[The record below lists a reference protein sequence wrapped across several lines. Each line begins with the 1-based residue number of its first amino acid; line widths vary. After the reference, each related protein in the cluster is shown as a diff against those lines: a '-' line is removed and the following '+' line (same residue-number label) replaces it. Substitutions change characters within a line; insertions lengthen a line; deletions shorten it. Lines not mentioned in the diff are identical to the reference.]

1 MFVGREEQL
10 EQLKA
15 LWRKP
20 VASLVTCRGRRRI
33 GKSTLI
39 EEFARRNRVRFIK
52 LEGVEPQ
59 SGVNNE
65 TQLTAF
71 ARQLAEQTGCD
82 DSPLGNW
89 FNAFARLAK
98 TLNPREKTV
107 LLIDEISWMGKYD
120 AAFPG
125 ELKYAWDNRFSKNP
139 KLIMVLCGSVSSWID
154 KKILKSRGF
163 VGRPSLNLLVPELS
177 MRECAAFWRRGGCKV
192 SSTEIIDVLSVTG
205 GVPKY
210 LENVDPSMSADE
222 NIKRLCFMSGAL
234 LVDEFDEI
242 FNDALDAN
250 LGLKRRMLMSLG
262 EGMKTPTEVAEALG
276 LQNNGHLSACLAE
289 LETAGFVAKDTGLNP
304 STGKRSNVVRY
315 RISDNYTRFYLKFIE
330 PNRELIR
337 KGTFTFIS
345 LAQLPGW
352 NAALGLQFECLVYNN
367 IRQII
372 HRIGLDQTLILS
384 AAPYVQNPTARA
396 AGCQIDLLVQTR
408 RMLYVVEIKR
418 RESVGE
424 WVVSEVEE
432 KLSKLKTPSNV
443 SVIPVLVYDGNLS
456 RRVPADGYFG
466 CVISARELL
475 GLPCGAASEA
485 AD

>member
-139 KLIMVLCGSVSSWID
+139 KLIMVLCGSVSNWID

>member
-52 LEGVEPQ
+52 LEGVEPHP
-59 SGVNNE
+59 GVNNE
-65 TQLTAF
+65 TQLAAF
-71 ARQLAEQTGCD
+71 GRQLSEQTGCD
-82 DSPLGNW
+82 DSPLSNW
-89 FNAFARLAK
+89 FDAFARLAK

-120 AAFPG
+120 VAFPG
-125 ELKYAWDNRFSKNP
+125 ELKYAWDNRFSKNQ

-154 KKILKSRGF
+154 KKILKSKGF

-177 MRECAAFWRRGGCKV
+177 MRECAAFWRRGGCRA
-192 SSTEIIDVLSVTG
+192 SSTEMIDVLSVTG

-222 NIKRLCFMSGAL
+222 NIKRLCFTAGAL

-250 LGLKRRMLMSLG
+250 LGLKKRMLMSLG
-262 EGMKTPTEVAEALG
+262 EGTKTPTEVAEALG
-276 LQNNGHLSACLAE
+276 LENNGHLSACLSE
-289 LETAGFVAKDTGLNP
+289 LEMAGFVAKDTGLNP
-304 STGKRSNVVRY
+304 ITGKRSNVVRY

-337 KGTFTFIS
+337 KGAFTFVS

-352 NAALGLQFECLVYNN
+352 SVTLGLQFECLVHNN
-367 IRQII
+367 LRDIV

-384 AAPYVQNPTARA
+384 AAPYVQNPTTRA
-396 AGCQIDLLVQTR
+396 EGCQIDLLIQTR

-424 WVVSEVEE
+424 WVVSEVETR
-432 KLSKLKTPSNV
+432 LSKLKTSRNV
-443 SVIPVLVYDGNLS
+443 SVVPVLVYDGNLS
-456 RRVPADGYFG
+456 KRVPADGYFG
-466 CVISARELL
+466 YMISARELL
-475 GLPCGAASEA
+475 GLT
-485 AD
+485 

>member
-1 MFVGREEQL
+1 MFVGREAQL

-52 LEGVEPQ
+52 LEGVEPHP
-59 SGVNNE
+59 GVNNE
-65 TQLTAF
+65 TQLAAF
-71 ARQLAEQTGCD
+71 ARQLSEQTGCD
-82 DSPLGNW
+82 GSPLGNW
-89 FNAFARLAK
+89 FDAFARLAK

-120 AAFPG
+120 VAFPG

-154 KKILKSRGF
+154 KKILKSKGF
-163 VGRPSLNLLVPELS
+163 VGRPSLNILVPELS

-192 SSTEIIDVLSVTG
+192 SSTEMIDVLSVTG

-222 NIKRLCFMSGAL
+222 NIKRLCFTSGAL

-250 LGLKRRMLMSLG
+250 LGLKKRMLISLG

-276 LQNNGHLSACLAE
+276 LENNGHLSACLAE

-304 STGKRSNVVRY
+304 ITGKRSNMVRY

-330 PNRELIR
+330 PSRELIR
-337 KGTFTFIS
+337 KGTFTFVS

-352 NAALGLQFECLVYNN
+352 NATLGLQFECLIYNN
-367 IRQII
+367 LREIVR
-372 HRIGLDQTLILS
+372 RIGLDQTLILS
-384 AAPYVQNPTARA
+384 AAPYVQNPTTRA
-396 AGCQIDLLVQTR
+396 AGCQVDLLVQTR

-432 KLSKLKTPSNV
+432 KLSRLKTSRKV
-443 SVIPVLVYDGNLS
+443 SVVPVLVYDGDLS
-456 RRVPADGYFG
+456 KRVPADGYFG
-466 CVISARELL
+466 YIISTRELL
-475 GLPCGAASEA
+475 GLS
-485 AD
+485 

>member
-10 EQLKA
+10 GQLKA

-59 SGVNNE
+59 PGVNNE

-139 KLIMVLCGSVSSWID
+139 KLIMILCGSVSNWID
-154 KKILKSRGF
+154 KKILKGRGF

-372 HRIGLDQTLILS
+372 RRIGLDQTLILS

>member
-52 LEGVEPQ
+52 LEGVEPHP
-59 SGVNNE
+59 GVNNE
-65 TQLTAF
+65 TQLAAF
-71 ARQLAEQTGCD
+71 ARQLSEQTGCD
-82 DSPLGNW
+82 ASPLGNW
-89 FNAFARLAK
+89 FDAFARLAK
-98 TLNPREKTV
+98 TLNPREKAV

-120 AAFPG
+120 DAFPG

-154 KKILKSRGF
+154 KKILKSKGF

-177 MRECAAFWRRGGCKV
+177 MRECAAFWCRGGCKA
-192 SSTEIIDVLSVTG
+192 SSTEMIDVLSVTG

-222 NIKRLCFMSGAL
+222 NIKRLCFTSGAL

-250 LGLKRRMLMSLG
+250 LGLKKRMLMSLG
-262 EGMKTPTEVAEALG
+262 EGMKTPTEVAGALG
-276 LQNNGHLSACLAE
+276 LENNGHLSVCLAE

-304 STGKRSNVVRY
+304 VTGKRSNVVRY

-337 KGTFTFIS
+337 KGAFTFIS

-352 NAALGLQFECLVYNN
+352 NVALGLQFECLIYNN
-367 IRQII
+367 LREIV

-384 AAPYVQNPTARA
+384 AAPYVQNPTTRA

-424 WVVSEVEE
+424 WIVSEVEKKISRLKASR
-432 KLSKLKTPSNV
+432 KLSV
-443 SVIPVLVYDGNLS
+443 VPVLIYDGNLS
-456 RRVPADGYFG
+456 KRVPADGYFG
-466 CVISARELL
+466 YTISAHELL
-475 GLPCGAASEA
+475 GLT
-485 AD
+485 

>member
-52 LEGVEPQ
+52 LEGVEPNP
-59 SGVNNE
+59 GVNNE
-65 TQLTAF
+65 TQLVAF
-71 ARQLAEQTGCD
+71 SRQLSEQTGCD
-82 DSPLGNW
+82 DSPLENW
-89 FNAFARLAK
+89 FDAFARLAR
-98 TLNPREKTV
+98 TLNPREKAV

-120 AAFPG
+120 VAFPG

-154 KKILKSRGF
+154 KKILKSKGF

-192 SSTEIIDVLSVTG
+192 SSTEMIDVLSVTG
-205 GVPKY
+205 GIPKY

-222 NIKRLCFMSGAL
+222 NIKRLCFTSGAL

-250 LGLKRRMLMSLG
+250 LGLKKRMLFSLG

-276 LQNNGHLSACLAE
+276 LENNGHLSACLAE

-304 STGKRSNVVRY
+304 ITGKRSNVVRY

-337 KGTFTFIS
+337 KGTFTFVS

-352 NAALGLQFECLVYNN
+352 NATLGLQFESLIYNN
-367 IRQII
+367 LREIVR
-372 HRIGLDQTLILS
+372 RIGLDQTLILS
-384 AAPYVQNPTARA
+384 AAPFVQNPTTRA
-396 AGCQIDLLVQTR
+396 AGCQVDLLVQTR

-432 KLSKLKTPSNV
+432 KLSRLKTSRRV
-443 SVIPVLVYDGNLS
+443 SVVPVLVYDGDLS
-456 RRVPADGYFG
+456 KRVPADGYFG
-466 CVISARELL
+466 YIISAREML
-475 GLPCGAASEA
+475 GL
-485 AD
+485 